1 MGLGRLGVLA
11 GAGVLVGVAAG
22 VPVESAVMAGVLGD
36 VAVMVGVTVESA
48 LVNGVPAEC
57 VVVAGVP
64 AESVVVTGVL
74 VEKGHLRIA
83 QDGPR
88 YDYWPVVSAEAARR
102 SELSH
107 VLRTFFGG
115 SVESALATLL
125 DVKPGGLDDAERRRL
140 KRLIDEAA
148 REGR

>member
-1 MGLGRLGVLA
+1 MARRPPALTKREKEVLDIVYA
-11 GAGVLVGVAAG
+11 RGHATAAEVRAAMPDPPTDAGVRTTLR
-22 VPVESAVMAGVLGD
+22 
-36 VAVMVGVTVESA
+36 
-48 LVNGVPAEC
+48 
-57 VVVAGVP
+57 
-64 AESVVVTGVL
+64 VL
-74 VEKGHLRIA
+74 VEKGHLRIE

-88 YDYWPVVSAEAARR
+88 YDYWPVVSHEAACR

-140 KRLIDEAA
+140 KRLIDDAA
-148 REGR
+148 KEGR